1 MDVSDQILRFHELYG
16 GSDNTN
22 PDRLA
27 ASYSIN
33 YAHGTSINNPIEVS
47 FTSIPYTMKF
57 KDSVGLMGVENI
69 FYKVNLN
76 IDRVGGCLEDEGYE
90 CMKATW
96 VEELDPGWEGA
107 VADFSLDTLPIFNYY
122 EPARVSSDLPK
133 FQCPRCTVDVNNI
146 GTGNKWNDDW
156 LDVRL
161 YDQNKKPIQE
171 DSFWINAKSSFYIG
185 FHARNTRRLPFNVE
199 IKIGEQYKPADQIK
213 TSKCGAVACGC

>member
-1 MDVSDQILRFHELYG
+1 MDVSDQILHTHMMYG

-22 PDRLA
+22 ADRVS

-33 YAHGTSINNPIEVS
+33 YAHGTSIANAIEVS

-69 FYKVNLN
+69 FYKVNLDV
-76 IDRVGGCLEDEGYE
+76 DRVGGCLEDEGYE

-96 VEELDPGWEGA
+96 VDELDPGWEAAFANFGA
-107 VADFSLDTLPIFNYY
+107 DTLPIFNYY
-122 EPARVSSDLPK
+122 EPARVNTELPL
-133 FQCPRCTVDVNNI
+133 FDCPRATVSVRNY
-146 GTGNKWNDDW
+146 GTDNKWNDDW

-161 YDQNKKPIQE
+161 YDENKKPIQE
-171 DSFWINAKSSFYIG
+171 NDFWINAKSSFYIG

-199 IKIGEQYKPADQIK
+199 ITIGEQYKPASEIK
-213 TSKCGAVACGC
+213 SSKCGAVACGC